1 VLPDQGLPSN
11 GASSPSPAWAAACL
25 VWACG
30 RRGRYV
36 PARLTHLTGLSAAA
50 AAAALAAL
58 LLVLGRWDAFPSQQS
73 IQSSAWASLHPT
85 RRKPVIKPLPITPPS
100 VCSWLHSIP
109 SSTNVRWCAP
119 PCRVI
124 FDKNHCAASMQ
135 PLPEIRLSTI
145 GTVPVPQMAAAIRGG
160 GTSAGGQLQIASC
173 VCQWAFSV
181 CTRFLR
187 CRCSRQRARKE
198 KLRAAISG
206 ASSLPFPSRPTLSSA
221 CKLNS
226 GIGRVSNPL
235 GNSSSK
241 IKKGKSNFSAFSF
254 VPRISPSMVLS
265 GSNRPEIHQS
275 SLMPGARQFSH
286 RIIVV
291 PLRPVHVARNTIR
304 TICSCSLRQHRP
316 PHHVS

>member
-1 VLPDQGLPSN
+1 MLPDQGLPSN

-109 SSTNVRWCAP
+109 SSTNVRWRAP

-124 FDKNHCAASMQ
+124 FDKNHWAASMQ
-135 PLPEIRLSTI
+135 PLPDIRLSTI

-160 GTSAGGQLQIASC
+160 ARAPAANCKSHLVFVSGHSLCVPDSCDVVVRDSELEKKSSGQL
-173 VCQWAFSV
+173 SV
-181 CTRFLR
+181 EP
-187 CRCSRQRARKE
+187 A
-198 KLRAAISG
+198 
-206 ASSLPFPSRPTLSSA
+206 P
-221 CKLNS
+221 
-226 GIGRVSNPL
+226 
-235 GNSSSK
+235 
-241 IKKGKSNFSAFSF
+241 
-254 VPRISPSMVLS
+254 SPSP
-265 GSNRPEIHQS
+265 R
-275 SLMPGARQFSH
+275 A
-286 RIIVV
+286 
-291 PLRPVHVARNTIR
+291 PL
-304 TICSCSLRQHRP
+304 CP
-316 PHHVS
+316 PLVN